1 MKFRFLTIKIVVV
14 LSFVTMNLTPAYSS
28 AHVFA
33 SQAVTKSTCACQLSS
48 ADYMSQS
55 DNELPENY
63 PERKHDGSCNSE
75 EECSDTVEQP
85 SSTDLILNGL
95 QKIVFYM
102 NTGNRLPEVYFSIF
116 VPPER

>member
-14 LSFVTMNLTPAYSS
+14 LSFVTMVLTPAYSS

-33 SQAVTKSTCACQLSS
+33 SQAGTKSACACQLSS
-48 ADYMSQS
+48 ADYMSQR
-55 DNELPENY
+55 DNGLPDNY
-63 PERKHDGSCNSE
+63 PEQKHDGSCDGE
-75 EECSDTVEQP
+75 EDCSDTVEQP

-95 QKIVFYM
+95 PIVFYM
-102 NTGNRLPEVYFSIF
+102 NTGNRHPEVYFSIF